1 MTTEFPQ
8 SMTVILRPRYVYF
21 LVLFIAGAGLMAQ
34 SDTTPLSS
42 DRPTQTASAFLV
54 PKGAVQIETGFSWI
68 NARVDISSITSVD
81 LDVITY
87 NSTQLR
93 FGLFENVELL
103 FSQSVMKTR
112 VSDANSSIESGV
124 EWVPSAIGARI
135 HLSDIKEDGKGTQA
149 SFLATLSG
157 PLLSENFEGS
167 EIDLRFNMQKNLGS
181 MTAIGYS
188 LGGIM
193 DGEFDT
199 FTGLFSIVM
208 NRATSERLSF
218 FAELYFFF
226 PDLAD
231 TVVQSDFGL
240 LYRVSPN
247 FQVDIFGGVGIS
259 ESTPDSL
266 FGAGLSLRIPRK

>member
-1 MTTEFPQ
+1 MY
-8 SMTVILRPRYVYF
+8 L
-21 LVLFIAGAGLMAQ
+21 LVLLFAGTGLLAQ
-34 SDTTPLSS
+34 SDSSPLSS

-93 FGLFENVELL
+93 FGLFDNVELL

-112 VSDANSSIESGV
+112 VSDDAGSSVESGV
-124 EWVPSAIGARI
+124 EWIPSAIGARI
-135 HLSDIKEDGKGTQA
+135 HLSGMKEDGRGTQA

-167 EIDLRFNMQKNLGS
+167 EIDLRFNMQKNLGT

-199 FTGLFSIVM
+199 FTGLLSIVM
-208 NRATSERLSF
+208 NRATSSRLSF

-226 PDLAD
+226 PSLAD

-240 LYRVSPN
+240 LYSVSPN

-266 FGAGLSLRIPRK
+266 FGAGVAIRIPGK